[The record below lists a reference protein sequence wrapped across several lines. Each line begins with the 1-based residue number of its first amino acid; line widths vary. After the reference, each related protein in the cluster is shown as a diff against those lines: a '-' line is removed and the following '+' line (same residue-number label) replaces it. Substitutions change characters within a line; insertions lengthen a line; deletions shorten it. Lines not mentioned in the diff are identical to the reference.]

1 MVGVFFLTSD
11 SCSYIHGTRRKENG
25 YEIHWELYLDHGNNT
40 ACHYNCFNG
49 KFNMSDI
56 FPDLEKRPPKQLEF
70 DFNKKELEPIP
81 FGERPPTFIDIFDL
95 GKFTELLEGNKKD

>member
-1 MVGVFFLTSD
+1 
-11 SCSYIHGTRRKENG
+11 
-25 YEIHWELYLDHGNNT
+25 
-40 ACHYNCFNG
+40 
-49 KFNMSDI
+49 MSDI